1 MYSIKCCAFYVLAF
15 YHFIIPSSYLPI
27 VITIINFGSTK
38 TPQILSVVREL
49 GFEAEEKNWKE
60 FSSADYARLN
70 DVVGQGKQ
78 NKIIF
83 SGSPTYLTE
92 VDHTPYTERYSC
104 IKEGKVP
111 VLGICFGHQVMGII
125 HGAQIFRGEPVRTDV
140 DIHVVKEDKL
150 FAGLSPATVM
160 RQDHTEGI
168 SLPAGFIHLAY
179 SKDYAVEAM
188 RHPYLPLWGIQFHPE
203 VSGENGK
210 RLIQNFLQH

>member
-1 MYSIKCCAFYVLAF
+1 M
-15 YHFIIPSSYLPI
+15 
-27 VITIINFGSTK
+27 ITVINFGSTK

-60 FSSADYARLN
+60 FSAADY
-70 DVVGQGKQ
+70 GKQ
-78 NKIIF
+78 DKIIF

-125 HGAQIFRGEPVRTDV
+125 HGAKIFRGEPIRVNTP
-140 DIHVVKEDKL
+140 ITVVKEDQL
-150 FAGLSPATVM
+150 FAGLSPVTTMAE
-160 RQDHTEGI
+160 DHTEGI

-179 SKDYAVEAM
+179 SRDYAIEAM
-188 RHPYLPLWGIQFHPE
+188 RHPYLPLWGTQFHPE
-203 VSGENGK
+203 VSDENGNK
-210 RLIQNFLQH
+210 LISNFLSVKA